1 MANYV
6 VDWNTCKEE
15 VYYYYTGLGGQ
26 PIPMLITTLP
36 ITWEELSVYNQIN
49 YIANTN
55 QGYISGETLKISDIK
70 WPFWWQRIKD
80 SGVYIYKDTYKDKYI
95 SFTTE
100 SNGQSKIDILNSTSG
115 ASTGT
120 YRQLGTTLN
129 IDYIATFY
137 IWLVKTTDNIYIS
150 NNYPTT
156 GGDSSLQIFY
166 TYDMSYLLSNVSQ
179 GSKKGRLKPSND
191 FLYAYNSII
200 QKLETVDYQCF
211 LTYMNMLGISI
222 LQDSEDPYLPGGDQ
236 PDPDDG
242 GDGDFDYTPD
252 PIDIPDLPTVTATSS
267 GLVTLYAPT
276 SDQLKALADYLWSD
290 AFSLESFKKL
300 FNNPIDAILGLYLIP
315 VNVGT
320 GTAKEIT
327 VGNLVSTVSCNTVT
341 TQYVSVDCGTFTFSK
356 SAFTNSFLDWSPY
369 TKCYLYLPFIGT
381 QEINIDEFMG
391 TTMHVV
397 YHVDVMTGAMMC
409 YVSNSTDGVIY
420 EYMGQC
426 SENIPLSSTS
436 YSNTIGSILNA
447 AAAVGGVVATAVT
460 GGAAAPAAL
469 GMLGGASTATA
480 QAASSLKPSVAH
492 SGNIGG
498 GAGIM
503 SVNYPYLIFITPR
516 TDIPSSQYKYVGTP
530 SNKVVKL
537 SSLSGTGFNQIEAI
551 NLSVKGATDTEC
563 TEIDATLKAGVIL

>member
-1 MANYV
+1 MAISRIPFS
-6 VDWNTCKEE
+6 EI
-15 VYYYYTGLGGQ
+15 TGYEFFKYSFERGS
-26 PIPMLITTLP
+26 LP
-36 ITWEELSVYNQIN
+36 IFIIDIPYKVSELSNGFKINMSSDKYFFTWEDFGFTSDNTMDNLVVHLQSSGGSSPETYLGSELQITQAT
-49 YIANTN
+49 Y
-55 QGYISGETLKISDIK
+55 SGSTGSLTATYT
-70 WPFWWQRIKD
+70 QRP
-80 SGVYIYKDTYKDKYI
+80 IYKSSQLSGSQIDLQQRFGRIGSTIEWLGYHTSDDYYLPAYPSLYTSQTIESSSNIISSPTDTKFGVI
-95 SFTTE
+95 
-100 SNGQSKIDILNSTSG
+100 
-115 ASTGT
+115 
-120 YRQLGTTLN
+120 
-129 IDYIATFY
+129 
-137 IWLVKTTDNIYIS
+137 KTTGALS
-150 NNYPTT
+150 MGTNNA
-156 GGDSSLQIFY
+156 
-166 TYDMSYLLSNVSQ
+166 
-179 GSKKGRLKPSND
+179 
-191 FLYAYNSII
+191 AYNSI
-200 QKLETVDYQCF
+200 TSDYYNWF
-211 LTYMNMLGISI
+211 NDIIKNSK
-222 LQDSEDPYLPGGDQ
+222 PYNPNNPHNGGDQ

-242 GDGDFDYTPD
+242 GNGDFDYTPD

-300 FNNPIDAILGLYLIP
+300 FNNPMDAILGLYLIP

-320 GTAKEIT
+320 GAAKEIT

-341 TQYVSVDCGTFTFSK
+341 TQYVPVDCGTFTFSK

-516 TDIPSSQYKYVGTP
+516 TNIPSSQYKYVGTP

-563 TEIDATLKAGVIL
+563 AEIDATLKAGVIL